1 VPATRVDGA
10 WRRSDA
16 VALGLV
22 ALVVAIYGEVGGFG
36 FVNLDD
42 GRYVYTNP
50 HVRAGVTPEG
60 FRWAWTTFT
69 GSNWHPV
76 TWLSHML
83 DVELFGVK
91 PRWHH
96 AVNVGLHAAD
106 AVLLFFVLQAATAAR
121 WRSATVAALFAAHPL
136 HVESVAWVAE
146 RKDVLSTGFGL
157 LAMLAYVAWVRR
169 GGAVRYLALG
179 VCFALSL
186 LSKPMLVTLP
196 VLLLLL
202 DGWPLGRLSAASIVA
217 RVTEKL
223 PLFVIGAASSAVTYV
238 AQAHGGAVSS
248 TESLPLLARLE
259 NTLLSYAQ
267 YLAMTVWPSHLAV
280 GYPHPAWT
288 AGGIGV
294 VQVATAALVLGAITA
309 VVAGQRRRRPYLA
322 VGWLWYGVTLLPVIG
337 IVQVGLQGRAD
348 RYTYVPLIGI
358 FVALAWTIGDLAA
371 PSRRA
376 RVAVAAAT
384 IALIAVAGALA
395 RRQASYWRD
404 SVTLFGH
411 AVEVVP
417 DDALA
422 WRNLGVAYH
431 DLGQDRP
438 AAAALKRSVDLM
450 PYDVHAWMDLAVAYT
465 ALGQRAD
472 AAECFAKALAMNPD
486 DPSLLYDVAIA
497 SASQGQWARVREVHA
512 RLQRIRPELADQLA
526 ARLKGAPLSP

>member
-1 VPATRVDGA
+1 
-10 WRRSDA
+10 
-16 VALGLV
+16 
-22 ALVVAIYGEVGGFG
+22 
-36 FVNLDD
+36 
-42 GRYVYTNP
+42 
-50 HVRAGVTPEG
+50 
-60 FRWAWTTFT
+60 
-69 GSNWHPV
+69 
-76 TWLSHML
+76 
-83 DVELFGVK
+83 VK

-106 AVLLFFVLQAATAAR
+106 AVLLFFVLQAATAAP

-248 TESLPLLARLE
+248 TESLPLL
-259 NTLLSYAQ
+259 
-267 YLAMTVWPSHLAV
+267 
-280 GYPHPAWT
+280 
-288 AGGIGV
+288 
-294 VQVATAALVLGAITA
+294 
-309 VVAGQRRRRPYLA
+309 
-322 VGWLWYGVTLLPVIG
+322 
-337 IVQVGLQGRAD
+337 
-348 RYTYVPLIGI
+348 
-358 FVALAWTIGDLAA
+358 
-371 PSRRA
+371 A

-512 RLQRIRPELADQLA
+512 R
-526 ARLKGAPLSP
+526 